1 MAKKII
7 YAVTVSKSL
16 KLLNGKLN
24 YLSNKGFNTAI
35 ITSPGNEIEK
45 FQENEIT
52 KVIPVLMQ
60 REISLFNDFLSLVK
74 LTKVILKEKPQIVN
88 AGTPKAGLLVTLA
101 SFVCRVPIRI
111 YTVRGLR
118 LETTTGFKR
127 KILLFTEKIAANAA
141 THVVCISP
149 SLKEK
154 VIDLNIVNDKK
165 ISVIRKGSSNGYN
178 IEKNE
183 KAKVSLPT
191 LNSLKQRL
199 GILEN
204 DFIIGFVGRL
214 TNDKGVNEVL
224 EVFKKVSRIH
234 ANVKLLILGDFEES
248 DSISAV
254 AKKELNENEQIIFEG
269 YQKDLVPY
277 YQIMDTF
284 LFLSK
289 REGFGNVVVEAALNN
304 VPAIVGNI
312 TGVKD
317 TVIDNRT
324 GFIVEREDT
333 ESCIKKVVFLIS
345 NESERKRLGENAA
358 KWASENFDS
367 QLIWK
372 DYHNFYIKLLE
383 SVR

>member
-1 MAKKII
+1 MAKKIM

-24 YLSNKGFNTAI
+24 YLSEKGFNTAI

-45 FQENEIT
+45 FQDTEMT
-52 KVIPVLMQ
+52 RVIPVSMQ
-60 REISLFNDFLSLVK
+60 REISLFEDVLSLIK
-74 LTKVILKEKPQIVN
+74 LIKVISREKPQIVN

-101 SFVCRVPIRI
+101 AFVCRVPIRI
-111 YTVRGLR
+111 YTIRGLR

-127 KILLFTEKIAANAA
+127 KILLITEKIAANVA

-154 VIDLNIVNDKK
+154 VIDLNIVNEKN
-165 ISVIRKGSSNGYN
+165 ISVIRKGSSNGIN
-178 IEKNE
+178 IEQNE
-183 KAKVSLPT
+183 KSKVPLPI
-191 LNSLKQRL
+191 LNSLRQRL
-199 GILEN
+199 GVQEN

-214 TNDKGVNEVL
+214 TNDKGINEVL
-224 EVFKKVSRIH
+224 EVFQKVS
-234 ANVKLLILGDFEES
+234 ALYSNVKLLILGDFEES
-248 DSISAV
+248 DSISAAV
-254 AKKELNENEQIIFEG
+254 KNELYKNEQILFEG
-269 YQKDLVPY
+269 YQKNLVPY

-289 REGFGNVVVEAALNN
+289 REGFGNVVIEAALNN

-317 TVIDNRT
+317 TVIDNMT

-333 ESCIKKVVFLIS
+333 ESCMKKVVFLIN
-345 NESERKRLGENAA
+345 NESAKKELGKNAA
-358 KWASENFDS
+358 KWAKENFDS

-372 DYHNFYIKLLE
+372 DYHKLYTKLLE